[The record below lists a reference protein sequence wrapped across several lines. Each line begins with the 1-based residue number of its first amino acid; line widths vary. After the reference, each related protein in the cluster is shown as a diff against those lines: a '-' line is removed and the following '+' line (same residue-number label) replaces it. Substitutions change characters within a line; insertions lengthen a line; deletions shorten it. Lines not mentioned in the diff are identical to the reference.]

1 MRPHLHTLGRTAA
14 LCATTFVA
22 AASAG
27 CFLSTY
33 TEAPSAE
40 LGPRLATSSTAIERG
55 ASLFAFGDMHG
66 LSTETLET
74 NAIPWKLLMAA
85 LAMARADSTHEPLRP
100 EMLRDI
106 LQPYGFI
113 TADSIANWPGP
124 GASPH
129 LTKPAGVITGELRRR
144 VPAVQIEVGN
154 LGCASCHGG
163 TTYSADGMPTR
174 QPWIGLPNTSLDLQ
188 AFAMSSYR
196 SIERA
201 LANEARL
208 LATIDTLYPGLS
220 KGERNS
226 MRRMVIPRAR
236 KRFAQLAAT
245 IQGPVPYDIGSPG
258 LTNSAAAIKYQLG
271 LLARDRR
278 SDEHAFSSI
287 PDLGSRILRSSLLY
301 DGTYAPEGGPRFKPL
316 SRDSVTPA
324 RMDSLSHVVALFG
337 IGTMG
342 VHLTR
347 VESTHPQFA
356 AIMQWVASYHPPR
369 FPGPVDTALARDG
382 RAVYMSRCASCHGQ
396 TSEGLTNVVLVRYP
410 NRLVPQ
416 SVIGTDSIRWATI
429 TPDAVHA
436 LDNYSRYVSVA
447 NTGGY
452 VPPPL
457 SGVWATAP
465 YFHNGSVPTVWHVLH
480 PDARPTQFPVGGHK
494 LDFDK
499 LGIALEQGSDGVA
512 RYPGSYVPWSVPQIY
527 DTRQNG
533 RSNHGHERQVAN
545 LSEAEK
551 RAVLEYLKLL

>member
-1 MRPHLHTLGRTAA
+1 MRSDPHARGRALALGTTL
-14 LCATTFVA
+14 LVA
-22 AASAG
+22 GASVG

-33 TEAPSAE
+33 MEAPSAE
-40 LGPRLATSSTAIERG
+40 LAPRLAASSTTVERG
-55 ASLFAFGDMHG
+55 ASRFAFGDMRG

-85 LAMARADSTHEPLRP
+85 LAIARADSTHEPLRP
-100 EMLRDI
+100 GMLRDI
-106 LQPYGFI
+106 LQPYGFVV
-113 TADSIANWPGP
+113 ADSIANWPGP
-124 GASPH
+124 GPSPR
-129 LTKPAGVITGELRRR
+129 LTRPAGVITGELHRRL
-144 VPAVQIEVGN
+144 PHVQIEVGN
-154 LGCASCHGG
+154 LGCSSCHGG
-163 TTYSADGMPTR
+163 IMYTADGMPTR
-174 QPWIGLPNTSLDLQ
+174 QLWIGLPNTSLDLQ
-188 AFAMSSYR
+188 EFAMASYR
-196 SIERA
+196 SLERS
-201 LANEARL
+201 LANEPRL
-208 LATIDTLYPGLS
+208 LAAIDTLYPGLS
-220 KGERNS
+220 SGERSS

-245 IQGPVPYDIGSPG
+245 IRAPVPYDIGSPG

-271 LLARDRR
+271 LIPRDRH

-301 DGTYAPEGGPRFKPL
+301 DGTYAPSGSARFKPL

-342 VHLTR
+342 VHLSR
-347 VESTHPQFA
+347 VASTHADFA
-356 AIMQWVASYHPPR
+356 DIMQWVATYQPPR
-369 FPGPVDTALARDG
+369 FPGPVDTALARTG
-382 RAVYMSRCASCHGQ
+382 RVVYASRCAACHGQ
-396 TSEGLTNVVLVRYP
+396 TSDGLTNVHLVRYP

-436 LDNYSRYVSVA
+436 LGAYSRYVSVA
-447 NTGGY
+447 NSGGY

-480 PDARPTQFPVGGHK
+480 PDERPAQFMVGGHK

-499 LGIALEQGSDGVA
+499 LGIALEAGSDGVA

-533 RSNHGHERQVAN
+533 RGNHGHERQVAN